1 MLNYA
6 VFLQLRR
13 MLGGVSELTSQLKT
27 TVGGYAHEAE
37 RFLGSLS
44 AFADE
49 QRLPVSSDIAV
60 ELQKLVSYDGKEQAR
75 QSSRKA
81 RDIYAVGCVERVHSR
96 IGAYLDKYEKTYSEC
111 ADACRQIAAQVF
123 AADRRNRS
131 ADEILTLMRTTE
143 ALRPY
148 YAQLVGAVGIFN
160 LRTVMDA
167 VLPQAVQN

>member
-6 VFLQLRR
+6 VFLQLRH
-13 MLGGVSELTSQLKT
+13 MLGGVSELTPQLKT

-37 RFLGSLS
+37 RYLSSLQ

-60 ELQKLVSYDGKEQAR
+60 ELQKLVSYDGKEQSR

-81 RDIYAVGCVERVHSR
+81 RDVYAVGCVERVQSSVKT
-96 IGAYLDKYEKTYSEC
+96 YLDKYEKIYSEC
-111 ADACRQIAAQVF
+111 ADACRQIAAQISAVGH
-123 AADRRNRS
+123 RKS
-131 ADEILTLMRTTE
+131 ADEILSLMRTTE
-143 ALRPY
+143 SLRPY

-160 LRTVMDA
+160 LRTVLDV
-167 VLPQAVQN
+167 VLPQTV